1 MKKFSKLLP
10 AAALPAFLALANN
23 AHACAACFGKSDS
36 AMAKGMNAG
45 IFALL
50 AVVGAVMAGAA
61 SFFVFLAR
69 RAAAVNRD
77 GQAAKQSPQA

>member
-1 MKKFSKLLP
+1 MKINPKLIL
-10 AAALPAFLALANN
+10 ATAMSAFLALASN

-36 AMAKGMNAG
+36 NMAKGMNAG

-50 AVVGAVMAGAA
+50 AVIGGVMVGAA

-69 RAAAVNRD
+69 RASTVQREDATTTPS
-77 GQAAKQSPQA
+77 QQP